1 MYARA
6 LFLAAVLACAASP
19 GFAIEGSSAAG
30 PIGGTDIRSA
40 LLPAP
45 GLYGGAIVL
54 GASAFDFV
62 DGSGN
67 TIPALSIAH
76 LRKRFVGPFLIYV
89 PDFQVF
95 GGYVGIAGIAPYGE
109 MCGRLFENTGSR
121 CLVGFGDP
129 YVEVAWSRSFG
140 KQRPSK
146 YPDAFPILEGL
157 TIMAGFGVVLPWGKY
172 DALLH
177 QTQG

>member
-6 LFLAAVLACAASP
+6 LLAAVFACATSP
-19 GFAIEGSSAAG
+19 CFAVEGSSAAG

-54 GASAFDFV
+54 GATAFDFV

-67 TIPALSIAH
+67 TIPALSTAN

-89 PDFQVF
+89 PDVRVL
-95 GGYVGIAGIAPYGE
+95 GGSIGIAGIVPYGE
-109 MCGRLFENTGSR
+109 MCGHLFENTTSR

-129 YVEVAWSRSFG
+129 YVEVAGRDRSGGSGRRNIPMHFPFSR
-140 KQRPSK
+140 
-146 YPDAFPILEGL
+146 A
-157 TIMAGFGVVLPWGKY
+157 
-172 DALLH
+172 
-177 QTQG
+177 